1 MARQHWPGQEPSGTL
16 LPMNRPAIL
25 LAIACMA
32 TGIWG
37 CRSSPAAQSS
47 AVTANSTALVP
58 GTWSGQKDGA
68 EITLSI
74 SKDGR
79 FQTVFRGGDFR
90 SVVKGRARIV
100 EQHVVL
106 EAAEFDGRPATSQS
120 EKAPIKFQIADRWSN
135 LVSED
140 GVRLGRKI

>member
-1 MARQHWPGQEPSGTL
+1 MPSGTL
-16 LPMNRPAIL
+16 LSMNRPAIL
-25 LAIACMA
+25 LALAGIA

-37 CRSSPAAQSS
+37 CGSNPAPQSS
-47 AVTANSTALVP
+47 AVTANPIALVP

-68 EITLSI
+68 EITVSI

-79 FQTVFRGGDFR
+79 FQTVFRGGEFR

-106 EAAEFDGRPATSQS
+106 EAVEFDGRPATSQS
-120 EKAPIKFQIADRWSN
+120 EKEPIRFQIDDRWSN

>member
-1 MARQHWPGQEPSGTL
+1 MPSGTL
-16 LPMNRPAIL
+16 LSMNRPAIL
-25 LAIACMA
+25 LALTCIT

-37 CRSSPAAQSS
+37 CGSDPAPKSS
-47 AVTANSTALVP
+47 AVKANPIALVP

-68 EITLSI
+68 EITVSI

-79 FQTVFRGGDFR
+79 FQTIFRGGDFR
-90 SVVKGRARIV
+90 SVVKGRVKIV
-100 EQHVVL
+100 EQHLVL

-120 EKAPIKFQIADRWSN
+120 EKVPIKFQIDDRWSN